1 MKIVILI
8 SLIICSLF
16 HEGINLSDGRF
27 PNTCD
32 QIILDQYNVNPTTCS
47 SDFIIQSSTSTY
59 TIDEPIHV
67 TIRSIIPDK
76 KFIGIYLFAQDT
88 ENINIGSWKTTDSL
102 IESVSCNGLMDN
114 SKVEKT
120 SIEAVWYPS
129 SKVSGD
135 III

>member
-1 MKIVILI
+1 MNLFMVI
-8 SLIICSLF
+8 
-16 HEGINLSDGRF
+16 
-27 PNTCD
+27 
-32 QIILDQYNVNPTTCS
+32 
-47 SDFIIQSSTSTY
+47 
-59 TIDEPIHV
+59 

-88 ENINIGSWKTTDSL
+88 ENINIGSWKTTDLL